1 MFKGHYFDRT
11 MILRDLEETMAERA
25 ISIGQAAVHRCTVHC
40 APLLLEQFDRGKRAV
55 S

>member
-1 MFKGHYFDRT
+1 MVKGHYFDRT
-11 MILRDLEETMAERA
+11 VILRDLEMTMTERA
-25 ISIGQAAVHRCTVHC
+25 ISIGQAAVHRCTVHD